1 MEYLVV
7 AEIEIDGTK
16 IEHYTNITL
25 RQKFNAHHEFTIR
38 ISHDVLETSGSFS
51 LENAQKKIG
60 KSALIRLKKLDL
72 SLEDT
77 FEFRGIICEVRME
90 QSGKSDADLVLI
102 GYSPTILLEN
112 GQHLASFYKNDLKK
126 IVEQVT
132 KPLSQVNCNVN
143 IKNQYSKQITYI
155 CQYKESGFHFL
166 NRLSGEFSEFFITMV
181 KT

>member
-60 KSALIRLKKLDL
+60 KSALIRLK
-72 SLEDT
+72 
-77 FEFRGIICEVRME
+77 
-90 QSGKSDADLVLI
+90 
-102 GYSPTILLEN
+102 N
-112 GQHLASFYKNDLKK
+112 
-126 IVEQVT
+126 
-132 KPLSQVNCNVN
+132 
-143 IKNQYSKQITYI
+143 
-155 CQYKESGFHFL
+155 
-166 NRLSGEFSEFFITMV
+166 
-181 KT
+181 